1 MRSRS
6 ANRSG
11 IVIRRRVTPKG
22 DLLVWLLTPQGQL
35 RAVARGG
42 ARGPHAS
49 RLNLFHHVDV
59 QVYAAPGADL
69 AAVQQATLAGALPTL
84 AQPERFVFANLMA
97 EFAALLFQEGEFSGA
112 AFELFAAALRGV
124 AFQDDPEWVAL
135 VMSYKLLA
143 LAGFVLDVGRCAK
156 CGAPDPTYPD
166 PVGGALRCQACSGRA
181 HLPAQSVAFLRG
193 AARRTVREN
202 MAAPVPAEQ
211 RRALWR
217 ALERFV
223 TTQVG
228 PLRSWPE
235 LLPAAARLDRAGP

>member
-1 MRSRS
+1 MRVRT
-6 ANRSG
+6 ATRSG
-11 IVIRRRVTPKG
+11 IVIRRRTTPRG

-69 AAVQQATLAGALPTL
+69 ATVQQATLVGALPSL

-112 AFELFAAALRGV
+112 AFELFAASLRGV

-143 LAGFVLDVGRCAK
+143 LAGFVPDAGRCAK
-156 CGAPDPTYPD
+156 CGAPDPNCPD
-166 PVGGALRCQACSGRA
+166 PVGGALRCAACAGRA
-181 HLPAQSVAFLRG
+181 PYPAETTAFLRG
-193 AARRTVREN
+193 AARRTVRAS
-202 MAAPVPAEQ
+202 MDAPVPAGQ

-223 TTQVG
+223 TAQVG
-228 PLRSWPE
+228 PLRSWSE
-235 LLPAAARLDRAGP
+235 LLSAAARP